1 MTRLLVLG
9 NSHVGALRMAKEAFC
24 ARYPRVETAFF
35 AAPGGHFLRGRT
47 GRNGVWRPY
56 LPDDRA
62 RAVVEEINGAA
73 ECDLAGYD
81 AILVIGHRFS
91 PHVLTEILL
100 QNEILGLPWR
110 DRGSPE
116 GRVSRGFVER
126 TMAAVTEDHV
136 DQIVRRIGT
145 RHPFVLAAAPF
156 PSDRIGT
163 RGDEA
168 SLLTEFL
175 QRHPA
180 TPDLMPLWTGQIA
193 AAAERRGL
201 GFLPQ
206 PAGTMSGPAATRA
219 EFAEA
224 AATGD
229 GAEMDFTDHRHMNGA
244 FGLAMLEAWAASLGL
259 EPDQETPRKAAK
271 A

>member
-9 NSHVGALRMAKEAFC
+9 NSHVGALRMAQDAFR
-24 ARYPRVETAFF
+24 ARYPQVEIAFF

-47 GRNGVWRPY
+47 GRDGIWRPY

-62 RAVVEEINGAA
+62 REVVVEINGAA
-73 ECDLAGYD
+73 ECDLAGQD

-91 PHVLTEILL
+91 PHVLTEIL
-100 QNEILGLPWR
+100 QDHEIIGLPWR
-110 DRGSPE
+110 SEGSPQ
-116 GRVSRGFVER
+116 GRVSRGFVDR
-126 TMAAVTEDHV
+126 TMDAVTEDHV

-145 RHPFVLAAAPF
+145 RHPYVLAAAPF

-163 RGDEA
+163 RGDEV

-180 TPDLMPLWTGQIA
+180 TRDLMPLWTGRIA
-193 AAAERRGL
+193 AAAKRRGL

-206 PAGTMSGPAATRA
+206 PESTMSGPAATRA

-244 FGLAMLEAWAASLGL
+244 FGLAMLEAWAASLGIA
-259 EPDQETPRKAAK
+259 PRADAGRKTAK

>member
-9 NSHVGALRMAKEAFC
+9 NSHVGALRMAREAFR
-24 ARYPRVETAFF
+24 ARYPQVETTFF

-47 GRNGVWRPY
+47 GRDGVWRPY

-62 RAVVEEINGAA
+62 RTVVEEINGAV

-100 QNEILGLPWR
+100 ENEILGLPWR
-110 DRGSPE
+110 SEGSPE
-116 GRVSRGFVER
+116 GRVSRRFVER
-126 TMAAVTEDHV
+126 TMDAVAEEHV
-136 DQIVRRIGT
+136 AEIERRLGT
-145 RHPFVLAAAPF
+145 RHPFVIAPAPF
-156 PSDRIGT
+156 PSDRIGS
-163 RGDEA
+163 RGDEV
-168 SLLTEFL
+168 SRLTEFL

-180 TPDLMPLWTGQIA
+180 IGDLMAYWTASIA
-193 AAAERRGL
+193 SAARRRGWTY
-201 GFLPQ
+201 LPQ
-206 PAGTMSGPAATRA
+206 PAGTLSGPAATRA

-229 GAEMDFTDHRHMNGA
+229 GARMDHTDHRHMNGD
-244 FGLAMLEAWAASLGL
+244 FGLAILEAWAASHGL
-259 EPDQETPRKAAK
+259 LPQAMERQAAEG
-271 A
+271 

>member
-9 NSHVGALRMAKEAFC
+9 NSHVGALRMAQDAF
-24 ARYPRVETAFF
+24 RTRFPQVDTAFF
-35 AAPGGHFLRGRT
+35 AAPGGNFLRGRT
-47 GRNGVWRPY
+47 GRDGVWRPY
-56 LPDDRA
+56 LPDDNA

-73 ECDLAGYD
+73 ECDLAGHD

-91 PHVLTEILL
+91 PHVLTEILMDH
-100 QNEILGLPWR
+100 EIIGLPWR
-110 DRGSPE
+110 ETGSPE
-116 GRVSRGFVER
+116 RRVSRGFVER
-126 TMAAVTEDHV
+126 TIAAVTEDHV
-136 DQIVRRIGT
+136 DQIARRIGT
-145 RHPFVLAAAPF
+145 RHPYVLASAPF

-163 RGDEA
+163 RGDEV

-180 TPDLMPLWTGQIA
+180 TAELMPLWTDQIA
-193 AAAERRGL
+193 AAAERRGW

-244 FGLAMLEAWAASLGL
+244 FGLAMLEAWAASRGL
-259 EPDQETPRKAAK
+259 EPQASRKAAK